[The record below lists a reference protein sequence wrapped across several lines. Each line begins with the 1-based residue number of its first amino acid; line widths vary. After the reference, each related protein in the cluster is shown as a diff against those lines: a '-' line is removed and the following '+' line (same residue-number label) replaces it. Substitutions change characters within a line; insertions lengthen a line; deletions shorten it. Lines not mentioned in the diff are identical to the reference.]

1 MRHGN
6 GRKRGD
12 KGCHDMCLAF
22 SKISHNTTCL
32 YMHTH
37 VHPCTHTNTHTERKT
52 RLRQLATELIKCFTR
67 ALPCPSPSLAFG
79 AALPPILLPPPS
91 SSLSS
96 LSPLCRFLPLLT
108 CNLMLCLCTKVK
120 SGKQF
125 CMKVFNLC
133 KFCVCAYVR
142 QSLSVCVCVC
152 VLMPASL
159 INFPLTQRKVRI
171 AIFTFKQHIQK
182 KKCKQFKHNTNFAQS
197 TRAKLNEIFMKHT
210 HKENTQTHTHIY
222 KLAIISSFTRCEIES
237 AFVCAL
243 CAL

>member
-1 MRHGN
+1 MVGK
-6 GRKRGD
+6 GGY

-37 VHPCTHTNTHTERKT
+37 AHPCAHTHTERKT

-79 AALPPILLPPPS
+79 AALPPFSPFSLFCPSSLPPPF
-91 SSLSS
+91 
-96 LSPLCRFLPLLT
+96 PPAPLT

-152 VLMPASL
+152 VYLCLQASS
-159 INFPLTQRKVRI
+159 
-171 AIFTFKQHIQK
+171 IFH
-182 KKCKQFKHNTNFAQS
+182 
-197 TRAKLNEIFMKHT
+197 
-210 HKENTQTHTHIY
+210 
-222 KLAIISSFTRCEIES
+222 
-237 AFVCAL
+237 
-243 CAL
+243 